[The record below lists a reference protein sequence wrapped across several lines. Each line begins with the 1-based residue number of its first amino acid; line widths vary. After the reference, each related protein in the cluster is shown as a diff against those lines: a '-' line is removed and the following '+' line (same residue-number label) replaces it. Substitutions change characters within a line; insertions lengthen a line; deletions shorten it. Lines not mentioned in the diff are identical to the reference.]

1 MYAYAEETVRR
12 AMRAEYEDCTCGGC
26 LHAHAI
32 EWPFDEDRE
41 ALDAGM
47 RGALPSARLED
58 GWAWCDYVDGMVL
71 RARPVYTDE
80 DGECGAYEP
89 AY

>member
-12 AMRAEYEDCTCGGC
+12 AMRAEYEGCTCGC
-26 LHAHAI
+26 CRHARAI
-32 EWPFDEDRE
+32 EWPFDEDRA

-58 GWAWCDYVDGMVL
+58 GWVWCDYVDALVR

-80 DGECGAYEP
+80 DGECGAYGR
-89 AY
+89 A